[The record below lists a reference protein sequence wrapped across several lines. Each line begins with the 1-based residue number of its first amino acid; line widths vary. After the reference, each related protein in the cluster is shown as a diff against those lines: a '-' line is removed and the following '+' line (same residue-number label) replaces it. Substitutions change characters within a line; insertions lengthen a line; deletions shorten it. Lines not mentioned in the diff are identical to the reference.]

1 MPMTISTDGMEELG
15 RMLAQLGNKAQ
26 DVASGALFDGAGVVA
41 DVMRAAVN
49 SIAAE
54 PQRRKNRPPAKT
66 PARLPTPAEKA
77 AVVGKTG
84 IARFRKEGGDVNT
97 LIGVTGS
104 AGYADVDGKRKPVRL
119 IARAINSGTSFM
131 HKQPVYRKAASQ
143 SSGRAKD
150 AIVSKAEQ
158 MFNEII
164 GGK

>member
-1 MPMTISTDGMEELG
+1 MPMTINTEGMDELS
-15 RMLAQLGNKAQ
+15 RMLAQLGSKAQ
-26 DVASGALFDGAGVVA
+26 DVASGALYDGAGIVA
-41 DVMRAAVN
+41 DAMKAAVN
-49 SIAAE
+49 SIQAE

-97 LIGVTGS
+97 LIGVTGN

-131 HKQPVYRKAASQ
+131 KKQPVFRKAASMSKGAAQ
-143 SSGRAKD
+143 A
-150 AIVSKAEQ
+150 AIVAKAEE

-164 GGK
+164 NS

>member
-1 MPMTISTDGMEELG
+1 MPMTINTEGMDELS

-26 DVASGALFDGAGVVA
+26 DVASGALYDGAGIVA
-41 DVMRAAVN
+41 DAMKAAVN
-49 SIAAE
+49 SIQAE

-84 IARFRKEGGDVNT
+84 NARFRKEGGDVNT
-97 LIGVTGS
+97 LIGVTGN

-131 HKQPVYRKAASQ
+131 HKQPVFRKAVTSSQ
-143 SSGRAKD
+143 GAAKA
-150 AIVSKAEQ
+150 AIIAKAEQ
-158 MFNEII
+158 MFNELI
-164 GGK
+164 GG